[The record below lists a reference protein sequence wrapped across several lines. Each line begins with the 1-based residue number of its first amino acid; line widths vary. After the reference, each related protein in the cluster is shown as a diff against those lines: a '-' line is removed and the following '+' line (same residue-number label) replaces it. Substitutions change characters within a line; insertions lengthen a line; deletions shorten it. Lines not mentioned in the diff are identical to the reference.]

1 MDDNDKSSDYESVY
15 ESSDAEYDSDNSVS
29 HGFSSENKIDFDDS
43 SHDIAANPVT
53 QAPDQ
58 GKLTQTP

>member
-15 ESSDAEYDSDNSVS
+15 EISDAEYDSDNSVS

-53 QAPDQ
+53 
-58 GKLTQTP
+58 

>member
-53 QAPDQ
+53 
-58 GKLTQTP
+58 